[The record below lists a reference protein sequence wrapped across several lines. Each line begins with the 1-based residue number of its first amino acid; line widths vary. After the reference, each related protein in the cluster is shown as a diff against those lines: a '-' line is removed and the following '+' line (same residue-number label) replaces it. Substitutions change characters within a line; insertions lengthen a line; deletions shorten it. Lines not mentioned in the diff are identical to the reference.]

1 MKLRVLPLRKS
12 LLVIGLALGLMGCR
26 EGVDSAGST
35 PGWSR
40 ISPQPMLAQIGEG
53 FSLPAEPGDVTA
65 TAAPVAGA
73 VTDSKVD
80 LPAEAL
86 PLPPK
91 LSPGVD
97 EVVQLARAE
106 VGDEVLL
113 AYIENSPAVFNLSAD
128 DILYLHDLGLSAPV
142 IAAMIRHDQSLPAPA
157 WDAAP
162 AATEPAAAEAP
173 VGPPPSE
180 EAAPATAVAVSTAS
194 APSAET
200 QVTHNYFYNT
210 LSPYGTWVELPEY
223 GWCWRPTVA
232 VIDTSWRP
240 YVHGGRWVY
249 TDYGWYWNSYY
260 SWGWAPFH
268 YGRWHLRGNL
278 GWVWVPDTH
287 WGPAWVTWRHCD
299 GYYGWAPLPPG
310 VVYTSGI
317 GMTYYG
323 SSVSVSF
330 GFGFSSYYY
339 SFVPVRHFYAHRPW
353 NHCVPHGHVGPIY
366 NNSTVINNYVQGD
379 GNNTV
384 INVGPG
390 TGAVAAATRTEV
402 RKVKVRE
409 MESGE
414 ARLVRAESLSRDGTT
429 LNVYRPRLPEQ
440 AATPPAEITRRQ
452 QELQTR
458 SRTVA
463 GSEAAQAAVVKARDT
478 RPLSPSL
485 ATTSRTAASPSVAP
499 RIAGDGTTGTRAQ
512 PSREPA
518 ARPSGNMTAPATA
531 PGARSNPATRSE
543 PRRESRAVEPAR
555 VPTRTE
561 SRPTTTVPSQPASN
575 PAVSPRQRLTQPT
588 TPRPA
593 WSSPAPRTEPV
604 RPPQTSPAPAAP
616 ATRVEPARTVNP
628 AYSVTPRPS
637 VQPALRSAP
646 GAPSP
651 ASPGTIAPR
660 SSPVPPP
667 ASRQAQPG
675 AMRPSVSPSPAP
687 MAPSPSM
694 SAPVPSRAP
703 APSVVPSRSSG
714 TVAPSPS
721 PSPSRPQSAPSAAP
735 RSSGG
740 TRSR

>member
-1 MKLRVLPLRKS
+1 MIEACPPHGSINLRCAMKLRRMSFGKS
-12 LLVIGLALGLMGCR
+12 LLAVALGLSVTGCR
-26 EGVDSAGST
+26 EDNPPNQGGVVLSG
-35 PGWSR
+35 
-40 ISPQPMLAQIGEG
+40 ISPQPIFAQIGEG
-53 FSLPAEPGDVTA
+53 
-65 TAAPVAGA
+65 
-73 VTDSKVD
+73 
-80 LPAEAL
+80 L
-86 PLPPK
+86 PLAVEQPGVMPPTAESSPGNSAMPQEPR
-91 LSPGVD
+91 LPPDSVSPPPRVSPGVE
-97 EVVQLARAE
+97 EVIQLARAQM
-106 VGDEVLL
+106 DDAVLL
-113 AYIENSPAVFNLSAD
+113 AFIENSPARFNLGAEA
-128 DILYLHDLGLSAPV
+128 ILYLHDLGLSTEV
-142 IAAMIRHDQSLPAPA
+142 IAAMIRHDENLPMPDWETPA
-157 WDAAP
+157 TPVSEPVAVA
-162 AATEPAAAEAP
+162 EPA
-173 VGPPPSE
+173 
-180 EAAPATAVAVSTAS
+180 EAAPPTAVAVSTGT
-194 APSAET
+194 APAAGT
-200 QVTHNYFYNT
+200 TVTHNHFYNA
-210 LSPYGTWVELPEY
+210 LAPYGEWMELPEF
-223 GWCWRPTVA
+223 GWGWRPTVA
-232 VIDTSWRP
+232 VVNTSWRP
-240 YVHGGRWVY
+240 YVHGGRWIF
-249 TDYGWYWNSYY
+249 TDCGWYWNSFY

-268 YGRWHLRGNL
+268 YGRWHRSGI
-278 GWVWVPDTH
+278 GWVWFPDTH
-287 WGPAWVTWRHCD
+287 WGPAWVSWRHCD
-299 GYYGWAPLPPG
+299 GFFGWAPLPPG
-310 VVYTSGI
+310 SRFVWGT
-317 GMTYYG
+317 GMTFHG
-323 SSVSVSF
+323 SRVSF
-330 GFGFSSYYY
+330 SYGFGLSS
-339 SFVPVRHFYAHRPW
+339 SCFTFVSVRHFHSSRPW
-353 NHCVPHGHVGPIY
+353 NHCVPPGSVGPIY

-409 MESGE
+409 IESGE

-458 SRTVA
+458 SRAVA

-485 ATTSRTAASPSVAP
+485 ATISRTAASPSVAP
-499 RIAGDGTTGTRAQ
+499 RIAGDSTTGTRAQ

-518 ARPSGNMTAPATA
+518 ARPSGNVTAPATA

-543 PRRESRAVEPAR
+543 P
-555 VPTRTE
+555 
-561 SRPTTTVPSQPASN
+561 
-575 PAVSPRQRLTQPT
+575 QRLTQPT

-616 ATRVEPARTVNP
+616 GTRAEPARTVNP

-637 VQPALRSAP
+637 VQLAPRPAP

-660 SSPVPPP
+660 NSPVPQP

-687 MAPSPSM
+687 AAPSRSM

-703 APSVVPSRSSG
+703 APAVVPSRSSG